1 MKEYICCF
9 PVWTGGLTPS
19 FLFRRPP
26 PSFSISPAF
35 PWSLEE
41 PSTKFPCPRIVHNW
55 SGIHRDEKKGGKV
68 EESFD
73 VENMTRF
80 ELLFSFCRTGR
91 VFISDEDLKPERSV
105 SVHRSN
111 SFLCLNSSS
120 AMWITNR
127 MLFDHP
133 LYGLNVDRV
142 LGFHDYT
149 LGQVTCSTLGHTF
162 FWQTM
167 KNVNVSTEV
176 TRCSFVSF
184 KSHFVVYMRCFFFL
198 CVAKTSKTYS
208 IACMNLDTRK
218 EVLAHKNLWVIL
230 VSLLTWGMDW
240 EGMLWG
246 GFSAANILFM
256 SRPDYP
262 SNSSPFWRVLS
273 TLSLYVSYCQKLSRS
288 VSEPSDLLA
297 LHFSA
302 N

>member
-1 MKEYICCF
+1 MKEYICYF
-9 PVWTGGLTPS
+9 PVWTGGLTQS
-19 FLFRRPP
+19 FPLKFG
-26 PSFSISPAF
+26 
-35 PWSLEE
+35 SLEK
-41 PSTKFPCPRIVHNW
+41 PNTKFPCPRIVHNW

-73 VENMTRF
+73 LENLTRF

-149 LGQVTCSTLGHTF
+149 LGQVTFNTLGRTL
-162 FWQTM
+162 FWQTI

-176 TRCSFVSF
+176 TCCSCVSF
-184 KSHFVVYMRCFFFL
+184 KSHFVVYMKCFFFF
-198 CVAKTSKTYS
+198 VW
-208 IACMNLDTRK
+208 RK
-218 EVLAHKNLWVIL
+218 PQRHIRSPAWV
-230 VSLLTWGMDW
+230 
-240 EGMLWG
+240 
-246 GFSAANILFM
+246 
-256 SRPDYP
+256 
-262 SNSSPFWRVLS
+262 
-273 TLSLYVSYCQKLSRS
+273 
-288 VSEPSDLLA
+288 
-297 LHFSA
+297 
-302 N
+302 